1 MHSKIFQVSSE
12 PIQEDNMIQE
22 YRYEDNLMNGIADYV
37 VKQTQTD
44 DIKSDLSWLSQ
55 ACEGIKVDVDKRTLI
70 VTSKEE
76 YFEQKHEQFRELA
89 EKLSNISL
97 EDFISTKADF
107 DFYDLKC
114 AYEDKH
120 GFYLDD
126 NDEYCGLAP
135 MDNWIRYAEEN
146 KVYYIG
152 SVFDYHF

>member
-1 MHSKIFQVSSE
+1 MHSRIFQVSSE
-12 PIQEDNMIQE
+12 PIQEDDMIQE

-37 VKQTQTD
+37 AKQTQSEEV
-44 DIKSDLSWLSQ
+44 KADLEWLAQ
-55 ACEGIKVDVDKRTLI
+55 ACKGIQVDVNKRTLI
-70 VTSKEE
+70 VTSKAE
-76 YFEQKHEQFRELA
+76 YFEQKHEQFKELA
-89 EKLSNISL
+89 EKFSTISL
-97 EDFISTKADF
+97 EDFISTKAGF
-107 DFYDLKC
+107 DFYDLKS

-120 GFYLDD
+120 SFYIDD